1 MKKIIF
7 PIIFIL
13 ISCFIV
19 YQVHFRKP
27 ELNFRIVE
35 VVRGNVSQEVT
46 ETGKVKKGEKIDL
59 SFKMAGK
66 IEKIWVKEGEKVKE
80 GDILA
85 KLDNKEL
92 KIQLKEAKASLE
104 LYQAK
109 LDKLLAGPTEEEIQL
124 AQTKVENAKTS
135 LESAKQSLEDVKSQ
149 AAESLSSAYEDA
161 LNVLDA
167 ALLKAVTSQNTVDE
181 IEREYFTISD
191 QESNKVK
198 EQRNAIKNAV
208 SEANTYLNIAKETSN
223 YEDIDAALLEMREAL
238 SSIYEA
244 LKIIRETCDS
254 LSYKNLISPTDKTTL
269 DNQKSY
275 INTALGNVINAQQAI
290 SQTKINNEAN
300 INTAKS
306 KVEEAE
312 GALKAA
318 KDELSLL
325 IAPPRQED
333 IDLYQA
339 QVNQAKS
346 QINLLENQ
354 IQDTILISPTQGQII
369 KINKR
374 AGEIVQPM
382 LGEVVIS
389 LLPAEPLQI
398 EVDIPEAEI
407 GKIEI
412 GDPCKITLDAF
423 PEKEF
428 SGKVI
433 EIEPSAT
440 IIQGVVYY
448 RVKTS
453 LDGEVSKIKPGM
465 TANVT
470 IISERK
476 ENVLII
482 PQRAVIERSGKKFVR
497 VPSGDTFEEIEVQTG
512 LKGSGGEIEIISG
525 LEEGDKVITF
535 IKKL

>member
-1 MKKIIF
+1 
-7 PIIFIL
+7 
-13 ISCFIV
+13 FIV

-198 EQRNAIKNAV
+198 KQRNAIKNAV

-254 LSYKNLISPTDKTTL
+254 LSYKNLISSTDKTTL

-300 INTAKS
+300 INTA
-306 KVEEAE
+306 EAE
-312 GALKAA
+312 VSSAKGVLKIAE
-318 KDELSLL
+318 DELSLL
-325 IAPPRQED
+325 ISPPRKED
-333 IDLYQA
+333 IELYEAQVKQA
-339 QVNQAKS
+339 QAKVS
-346 QINLLENQ
+346 LLEKQ
-354 IQDTILISPTQGQII
+354 IEDTILKSPVDGEII
-369 KINKR
+369 KIHKKE
-374 AGEIVQPM
+374 GEQVLSM
-382 LGEVVIS
+382 VKDTVIS
-389 LLPAEPLQI
+389 LLPDETYEV
-398 EVDIPEAEI
+398 EVDIYEEDI
-407 GKIEI
+407 VKVKIS
-412 GDPCKITLDAF
+412 DPVKISLVAF
-423 PEKEF
+423 PDKIF
-428 SGKVI
+428 KGKVI
-433 EIEPSAT
+433 EIDPAEKL
-440 IIQGVVYY
+440 IEGVVYY
-448 RVKTS
+448 
-453 LDGEVSKIKPGM
+453 EVTIGFEETPENIKPGM
-465 TANVT
+465 TADIAIQT
-470 IISERK
+470 ARK
-476 ENVLII
+476 ENVLLI
-482 PQRAVIERSGKKFVR
+482 PKESLQEKDDKTIVQV
-497 VPSGDTFEEIEVQTG
+497 FENGEIKEKEIETG
-512 LKGSGGEIEIISG
+512 LLGDEVVEIISG
-525 LEEGDKVITF
+525 LNEGEKVI
-535 IKKL
+535 IK